1 VLLIQASPFS
11 AGATERED
19 QIVNPFDF
27 INDPHLLHAVT
38 AHFPVALGILGVPLT
53 IISGIGRKN
62 ATLRWVTCIC
72 FLLLAGI
79 SYGTLTTG
87 QQALSAAPYRLAPE
101 VQALAERH
109 KMLAEYV
116 WIPAVVTAVLVFL
129 CGARSEGLR
138 GALAVLA
145 FFASVVVA
153 IWMGTVA
160 CYGTVLVYKH
170 AVGTAGQSPPLKA
183 VVQQPEPVKEVPL
196 PPTVAPQK
204 PPGQIPPPQTP
215 PLAGPPTGSPPP
227 LPAPPPNL
235 PRFRGPPPPPGA
247 ANEESYYQNIVSYWK
262 GVARK
267 VWPQK

>member
-1 VLLIQASPFS
+1 M
-11 AGATERED
+11 
-19 QIVNPFDF
+19 NPFEF
-27 INDPHLLHAVT
+27 LNDPHLLHAVT

-53 IISGIGRKN
+53 IICGIGRKN
-62 ATLRWVTCIC
+62 ATLRWVTCIS

-87 QQALSAAPYRLAPE
+87 QQALTAAPYRLSPE

-170 AVGTAGQSPPLKA
+170 AVGTPGQSPPPKA
-183 VVQQPEPVKEVPL
+183 VVQQPEPVKEAPP

-204 PPGQIPPPQTP
+204 PPGQIPPPAIVAPQKPPGQIPLPQTP
-215 PLAGPPTGSPPP
+215 PSAGPPVGSTPPP
-227 LPAPPPNL
+227 PAPPPNL
-235 PRFRGPPPPPGA
+235 TRFRGPPPPPSA
-247 ANEESYYQNIVSYWK
+247 ANEESYFQGIVSYWK
-262 GVARK
+262 GVAQK